1 MLNELLL
8 FAKQPVYMRDANTS
22 ITHKLR
28 TFVKL
33 LVLALCA
40 SIILLIIASVVEN
53 IFHLNLGKHAI
64 DDLFE
69 NYTVMMIFFLAVII
83 APFFEE
89 LFFRGPL
96 VFFKNSKLF
105 KIAFYLFTVLFGFM
119 HISNFEMTKQVL
131 LFSPLLVAPQISVGF
146 LLGYIRVRFGLIWSM
161 ALHACYN
168 MVLIVPVLIMQLLDI
183 PIE

>member
-1 MLNELLL
+1 
-8 FAKQPVYMRDANTS
+8 
-22 ITHKLR
+22 
-28 TFVKL
+28 
-33 LVLALCA
+33 
-40 SIILLIIASVVEN
+40 
-53 IFHLNLGKHAI
+53 
-64 DDLFE
+64 
-69 NYTVMMIFFLAVII
+69 
-83 APFFEE
+83 
-89 LFFRGPL
+89 
-96 VFFKNSKLF
+96 
-105 KIAFYLFTVLFGFM
+105 M

>member
-1 MLNELLL
+1 MLNEILL
-8 FAKQPVYMRDANTS
+8 FAKHPVYEQDANTS
-22 ITHKLR
+22 TSHKLR
-28 TFVKL
+28 TLFKL
-33 LVLALCA
+33 LILALCL
-40 SIILLIIASVVEN
+40 SIILLMVASFAEN
-53 IFHLNLGKHAI
+53 ILHLNVGKHAI

-69 NYTVMMIFFLAVII
+69 NYSVTLIFFLAVII

-96 VFFKNSKLF
+96 VFFKKSKFF

-146 LLGYIRVRFGLIWSM
+146 LLGYIRIRFGLIWSM

>member
-53 IFHLNLGKHAI
+53 IFHL

-96 VFFKNSKLF
+96 VFFKNSKFF